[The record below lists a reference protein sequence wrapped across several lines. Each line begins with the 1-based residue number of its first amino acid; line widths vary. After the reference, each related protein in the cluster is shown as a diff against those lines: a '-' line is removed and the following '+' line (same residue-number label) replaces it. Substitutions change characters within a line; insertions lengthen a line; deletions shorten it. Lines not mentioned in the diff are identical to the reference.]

1 MVHRMQYTT
10 LLKSRIK
17 YNNVNERNQIRVRPH
32 IQNVHQNAYSRHIS
46 PVQADFS
53 LSLLFH
59 FNNSTYFFVC
69 LLYLPP
75 HYINHDHGVCVRALE
90 HRSTVIIKNY
100 CKQAQSKLRM
110 DKRTLTH
117 YRQNETKTSNNNN
130 KTKLQQLVAFQPINK
145 HTNYSLSGIW
155 NKDDEKNTKLQTKK
169 NMMMMKI
176 TNNQQQHAI
185 QKRYIDM
192 KLPSH

>member
-1 MVHRMQYTT
+1 
-10 LLKSRIK
+10 
-17 YNNVNERNQIRVRPH
+17 
-32 IQNVHQNAYSRHIS
+32 
-46 PVQADFS
+46 
-53 LSLLFH
+53 
-59 FNNSTYFFVC
+59 
-69 LLYLPP
+69 
-75 HYINHDHGVCVRALE
+75 
-90 HRSTVIIKNY
+90 
-100 CKQAQSKLRM
+100 M

-169 NMMMMKI
+169 KMMMMKI